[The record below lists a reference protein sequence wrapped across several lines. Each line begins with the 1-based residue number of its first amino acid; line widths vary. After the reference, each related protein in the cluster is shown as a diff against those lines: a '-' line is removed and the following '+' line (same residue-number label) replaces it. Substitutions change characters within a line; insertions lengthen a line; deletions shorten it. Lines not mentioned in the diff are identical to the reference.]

1 MGEASKS
8 LLAMVLACLVWGLS
22 PLFYK
27 LLVHVPPGEVLAH
40 RTLWSLVF
48 FAGVLLVQGRLREVG
63 RVLGSLRGVGIVL
76 FASLMIAVNWFLFI
90 YSVQV
95 GRVMEASLGYYI
107 FPLVAVLIGTVAF
120 QERLGGVQWAAVGLA
135 ALAVGILTWGLGV
148 APWIAL
154 ILAGT
159 FGLYGLV
166 KKRLAAGPVVSVTA
180 EVLLL
185 LPVALIWLWG
195 LHSGSWSEGRPGALF
210 AGDWATS
217 LLLITAGPMTAG
229 PLILFSYASRRAAM
243 STIGLVQY
251 LNPTLQF
258 GCAVLIFAEPMTM
271 WHGIAFPLI
280 WLALGLYSGAALAG
294 ERRSRRAAIK
304 AAGVSTTSV

>member
-1 MGEASKS
+1 MGEASKG

-27 LLVHVPPGEVLAH
+27 LLTHVPPGEVLAH

-48 FAGVLLVQGRLREVG
+48 FAGVLLVQGRLREVV
-63 RVLGSLRGVGIVL
+63 RVLGSLSGVGIVL

-120 QERLGGVQWAAVGLA
+120 QERLGGVQLAAVGLA

-154 ILAGT
+154 VLAGT

-166 KKRLAAGPVVSVTA
+166 KKRLTAGPVVSVTA

-210 AGDWATS
+210 AGDWTTS

-258 GCAVLIFAEPMTM
+258 GCAVLIFAEPMTI

-280 WLALGLYSGAALAG
+280 WLALALYSGAALAG